1 MEKTEKSA
9 KNTHHGHAIKRFRS
23 TLRIKQEA
31 LAADMGIS
39 QALVSFYEQQKEIDD
54 ATIYKFAKALNV
66 APELIKDLEE
76 DPVTVIIENNTIDNK
91 GNLVNI
97 SSPNYYNPDP
107 TDQLL
112 KLENEK
118 TDLYERMLK
127 LERERVVLLEKLLKE
142 RK

>member
-107 TDQLL
+107 TDQIPRKARLL
-112 KLENEK
+112 LIKYTICCNHTYNFLPKINFLK
-118 TDLYERMLK
+118 T
-127 LERERVVLLEKLLKE
+127 
-142 RK
+142 